1 MNSLALTKI
10 RTRFAPSPTGS
21 LHVGGARTAIFNWLF
36 AKKYAGKFLL
46 RIEDTDISRSSK
58 ENVQRIISDLQWLG
72 ITWDEDI
79 IFQSRR
85 IPIYQN
91 HVKQLI
97 KNDHAYF
104 CFCSP
109 QELAAKRKG
118 DKSSRTYLYDRTCL
132 KLTQQEVKDKL
143 AKKLPFAIRFKVPD
157 GTTNWVDGVHK
168 SIKIKNEEIDD
179 FVIQRSDGNP
189 TYQLAVTVDD
199 HEMNITHI
207 IRGNDHIPNT
217 PKQILLYNAFGWGI
231 PNFSHVPLILGPNN
245 KRLSK
250 RHGATSIEDFRKK
263 GYSPEVL
270 VNYLSLLGW
279 SPGDD
284 KEIMSIKEI
293 TEKFGLEGILKKE
306 AVFDEIKLAWMNG
319 LFIREMSIEQIFNHF
334 EKYLRLKESRIAEEF
349 SEVYLKNVIR
359 LMKNRV
365 KVLSDFIESADYFY
379 QDPKKYDQ
387 KGINKYLKEVDILTN
402 ITEFMERLAKQS
414 EYNETS
420 IENLLRTIANEKN
433 ISAGNIIHPIRLAL
447 TGQTASPGLFEMMQ
461 ILGKETVLRRLKSF
475 LSKTKKL

>member
-306 AVFDEIKLAWMNG
+306 AFFDEIKLAWMNG

-387 KGINKYLKEVDILTN
+387 KGVNKYLKEVDILTN